1 MQRLEALFA
10 GERLERPFVLNGI
23 GGTSPLAPADDPRG
37 WVSGALASLAEAAE
51 RSRDAQ
57 IFRPLFLEYWYYGV
71 HFVDAVLGAT
81 VVPAAVEDAGGWWTV
96 RLTSPVGSL
105 QPLDLARSLPWQQA
119 LALAHAMR
127 DSGAALPFFAAQV
140 LASPLNI
147 AVNLYGEEFLLAL
160 AQEPHAARR
169 DLRVITDTIKALTH
183 GLRQALPPWQY
194 QPVCVRWALPASR
207 LRADLRV
214 QHAIALGS
222 ALSRVHR
229 PAGRGSAG
237 LLSARRHDAPVRHA
251 YPASRHL
258 AQHGRPARSA
268 TQRSCRRGFPALFCP
283 TARRPDPLPEPNAYH
298 DGGAG
303 ARYQRWGAAGAGNG
317 AGTVMLPLIFSSNCS
332 TAGRVLG
339 ITSRSVHGHFL
350 AVTLSANP
358 A

>member
-1 MQRLEALFA
+1 MIKAKISLLNDPELLAIREQHMQRLEALFA

-51 RSRDAQ
+51 RSRDAK

-194 QPVCVRWALPASR
+194 QPVCV
-207 LRADLRV
+207 
-214 QHAIALGS
+214 G
-222 ALSRVHR
+222 
-229 PAGRGSAG
+229 GRCQPRGFGQICGCSTQ
-237 LLSARRHDAPVRHA
+237 LLSAAHYREFIAPLDAEVLA
-251 YPASRHL
+251 CYPRGGMMHLCGTHTQHL
-258 AQHGRPARSA
+258 ATWRNMAALRAVQLNDRAAEDFPHYFAQLRDDQILYLNPTPTMTAERALAISGGGR
-268 TQRSCRRGFPALFCP
+268 LVLV
-283 TARRPDPLPEPNAYH
+283 TAQVP
-298 DGGAG
+298 
-303 ARYQRWGAAGAGNG
+303 
-317 AGTVMLPLIFSSNCS
+317 
-332 TAGRVLG
+332 
-339 ITSRSVHGHFL
+339 
-350 AVTLSANP
+350 
-358 A
+358 